1 MVTLIFESH
10 STTEDNEDEIASGW
24 NDVPLSDLGEVQ
36 AKELGKRRK
45 KEEFDVIFCS
55 DLQRSY
61 RTAEIA
67 FGNKY
72 IIKRDSRLRECNYGD
87 WNGDDKADLEK
98 VKLERMQK
106 PFPHGESWQRAVK
119 RVVECLK
126 DIQRDYDGQRV
137 LIIGHRATQYG
148 IENYINKI
156 PVHTIATARWQYQP
170 GWEYEL

>member
-10 STTEDNEDEIASGW
+10 STTDDNEEEIASGW
-24 NDVPLSDLGEVQ
+24 NDVPLSGLGEGQ
-36 AKELGKRRK
+36 AEELGKRYK
-45 KEEFDVIFCS
+45 KDGFDVIFCS

-67 FGNKY
+67 FGY
-72 IIKRDSRLRECNYGD
+72 RTRIIQDERLRECNYGD
-87 WNGDDKADLEK
+87 WNGDDKADIENA
-98 VKLERMQK
+98 KLAHIDH
-106 PFPHGESWQRAVK
+106 PFPRGESLQWAVN
-119 RVVECLK
+119 RVVKCLK

-156 PVHTIATARWQYQP
+156 PVRQIAVARWRYQP
-170 GWEYEL
+170 GWEYKL

>member
-24 NDVPLSDLGEVQ
+24 NDVPLSDLGQIQ
-36 AKELGKRRK
+36 AKELGKRRRDD
-45 KEEFDVIFCS
+45 EFDVIFCS

-67 FGNKY
+67 FGNKF
-72 IIKRDSRLRECNYGD
+72 IIRQDSRLRECNYGD
-87 WNGDDKADLEK
+87 WNGDEKHVIEKA
-98 VKLERMQK
+98 KLDRMEH
-106 PFPHGESWQRAVK
+106 PFPRGESWQRAVK
-119 RVVECLK
+119 RVIECLK
-126 DIQRDYDGQRV
+126 DIQREYDGQRV

-148 IENYINKI
+148 IESYIKKI
-156 PVHTIATARWQYQP
+156 SVRQAATAPWHYQP